1 MRLDRRAVMWVLVVL
16 IVDMS
21 VLVFERFVRMRML
34 VALIQMQ
41 P

>member
-1 MRLDRRAVMWVLVVL
+1 MRLDRRAVMRVLVML